1 VGLARSGVAAANLLF
16 DLGAQVSVTDNQETQ
31 ATRANAAQLKSD
43 KIKVELGRHSEELVK
58 TSDSLVISPG
68 VPNKAYP
75 VALADKL
82 AIPVISE
89 IELGWIVCPGTVI
102 AVTGSGGKT
111 TVTTLIGKI
120 LEANPVRHCSSEAN
134 TGNMSNGASGRRV
147 FVLGNIGNPFCS
159 EVERIRPQDYAVLEI
174 SSFQLERIKTFK
186 PKIAVM
192 LNFSKN
198 HLDRHTDMQEYLDA
212 KKRIFLNQE
221 RDDFLVLNSE
231 DPVLKALAGEAKSKV
246 EFFAKTDELN
256 PNQAAVV
263 TVGALLGINKDICL
277 KVFSEFKG
285 LQHRMEFVTEIDG
298 VKFINDSKATV
309 AESCAWA
316 IKNIPSQVILIAG
329 GKDKGVD
336 YRVILDAALGKVKKV
351 IVIGEAR
358 KKIKDA
364 LGSAL
369 PVQEAP
375 TLPDAVRDAFRQASR
390 GDYVLLSPMCSSF
403 DMFTDYEERGKVFK
417 EAVFSLAKNKD

>member
-1 VGLARSGVAAANLLF
+1 MRNTDYFKNKRVLIVGLARSGVAAANLLF
-16 DLGAQVSVTDNQETQ
+16 DLSAQVSVTDNQDNQ

-43 KIKVELGRHSEELVK
+43 KIKVELGRHSEELVNN
-58 TSDSLVISPG
+58 SDSLVISPG
-68 VPNKAYP
+68 VPNNAYP

-120 LEANPVRHCSSEAN
+120 LEA
-134 TGNMSNGASGRRV
+134 SGKKA
-147 FVLGNIGNPFCS
+147 FVLGNIGNPFCA
-159 EVERIRPQDYAVLEI
+159 EVAKIQPGDYVSLEI
-174 SSFQLERIKTFK
+174 SSFQLERIKSFR
-186 PKIAVM
+186 PKIALM

-198 HLDRHTDMQEYLDA
+198 HLDRHADMQEYLDA

-231 DPVLKALAGEAKSKV
+231 DPVLKALADEAKSKV

-263 TVGALLGINKDICL
+263 AVGALLGISKDICL

-285 LQHRMEFVTEIDG
+285 LEHRMEFVTEIDG
-298 VKFINDSKATV
+298 IKFINDSKATV

-351 IVIGEAR
+351 ICIGEAR

-364 LGSAL
+364 LSSAL

-417 EAVFSLAKNKD
+417 EAVFSLAKRKD